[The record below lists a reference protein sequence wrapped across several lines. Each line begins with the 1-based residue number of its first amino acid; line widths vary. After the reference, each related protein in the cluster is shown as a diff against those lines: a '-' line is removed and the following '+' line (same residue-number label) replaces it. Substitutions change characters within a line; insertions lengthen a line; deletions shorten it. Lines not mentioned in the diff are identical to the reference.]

1 MRLKRTF
8 SLSILPLALLA
19 GCCSDHEALEK
30 QNAAILAEMKKINA
44 RLERLEK
51 QSRQNRMNTQTFVS
65 RSVPADRSKLSQI
78 RKLPEKPTDA
88 QIVEYIRQI
97 GEATAGQTL
106 FSPRDPQVVLF
117 SPRDPQVALFEEIGP
132 GHLPLLLPY
141 LRGRNHRYMGHLQF
155 ALPKLIGEDDKEL
168 VRRSLKRYPELLRS
182 VIRKGWQKEMSREI
196 LSLLELPQYRPSM
209 HEISDCLPDLI
220 RSPEDLKLLT
230 DVYLHDLNGHI
241 LLEGLKK
248 VPGADIRKLVNQAW
262 AKASRTPAGT
272 TEMTMSIF
280 SAMNVIRDG
289 GPNVEAVKFL
299 LKQLSASS
307 GGRQIYPV
315 YRIAPFLTPL
325 CDFPIHGPDR
335 LAEWYE
341 KNADRIVFD
350 PAKGKY
356 VLKK

>member
-1 MRLKRTF
+1 MKLRKSF
-8 SLSILPLALLA
+8 FPSILPLALLA

-30 QNAAILAEMKKINA
+30 QNAEILAEMKKINA

-51 QSRQNRMNTQTFVS
+51 QSRQDRMNARTIVS
-65 RSVPADRSKLSQI
+65 RPALSRPRIVPPDRNKLSKI
-78 RKLPEKPTDA
+78 GKLPEKPTDEE
-88 QIVEYIRQI
+88 IVEYIRQI

-106 FSPRDPQVVLF
+106 FSPW
-117 SPRDPQVALFEEIGP
+117 DPQVALYEEIGP

-182 VIRKGWQKEMSREI
+182 MIRKGWQKEMRKEI
-196 LSLLELPQYRPSM
+196 LSLLEQPRGYLPVF
-209 HEISDCLPDLI
+209 EINACLPDLI

-262 AKASRTPAGT
+262 AEASRTPAGT

-289 GPNVEAVKFL
+289 GPNVGAVKFL
-299 LKQLSASS
+299 LKQLSAST

-335 LAEWYE
+335 LADWYE
-341 KNADRIVFD
+341 KNADRITFD